1 MASPEYGRLV
11 LDGETLADAGSIESR
26 WYSRPSQR
34 RPSLARTTTQNG
46 TSIARPV
53 GAISPAGAA
62 SGPVCAPRA
71 TTSANA
77 CSPPSTSRRTSC
89 VRSGKAAHLAVGV
102 TESECRASA
111 LRAAVRCQP
120 EHSAAG
126 AAANRP
132 SRPGES

>member
-89 VRSGKAAHLAVGV
+89 VRSGKAV
-102 TESECRASA
+102 TTVPDDCGPAG
-111 LRAAVRCQP
+111 CQP